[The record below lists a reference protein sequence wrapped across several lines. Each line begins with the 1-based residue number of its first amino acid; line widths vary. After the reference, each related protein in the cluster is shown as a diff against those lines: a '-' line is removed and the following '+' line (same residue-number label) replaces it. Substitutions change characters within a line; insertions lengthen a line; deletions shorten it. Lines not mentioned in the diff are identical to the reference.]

1 MACWWRP
8 MAARSV
14 CRRPYA
20 ATMRRSPETGGHS
33 RRRRD
38 GLFAKEHGGETTKL
52 SGSSRER
59 PRLPS
64 RSRLLANIRAQRR
77 CGQARYNPSAAEAA
91 LEDVMSTAL
100 RSLRSTP
107 GVTAFILVILT
118 LTIAAATVTFSVVDA
133 V

>member
-20 ATMRRSPETGGHS
+20 ATMRRSPETGGRS

-52 SGSSRER
+52 SGSSRDVHDYLR
-59 PRLPS
+59 ALACSRHQRVAVPANRRLNNLREMS
-64 RSRLLANIRAQRR
+64 RSITRDKRRSVDELSSFAFAGLTSRSKLLA
-77 CGQARYNPSAAEAA
+77 
-91 LEDVMSTAL
+91 LST
-100 RSLRSTP
+100 
-107 GVTAFILVILT
+107 G
-118 LTIAAATVTFSVVDA
+118 
-133 V
+133 